1 MVRDVAVGEMVEQD
15 LGGFIAPFSG
25 CEEEWGLLLE
35 TQQRLL
41 GLSSEILL
49 ANTIL
54 SSMPNAMQLGGRDSN
69 HLSSGEVLLLLVPTL
84 LSHVLILILKKE
96 PNE

>member
-1 MVRDVAVGEMVEQD
+1 MVRDVTVGKMVQQD

-35 TQQRLL
+35 TQQRRL
-41 GLSSEILL
+41 GLSSQILL

-54 SSMPNAMQLGGRDSN
+54 SSTPNTMQLGGRDSN
-69 HLSSGEVLLLLVPTL
+69 CLSSGEVLLLLVPTL
-84 LSHVLILILKKE
+84 LSHVLIPISNQE
-96 PNE
+96 HYE

>member
-1 MVRDVAVGEMVEQD
+1 MVEQD